1 MYFQIFKLTKLRVSA
16 RGQTGSLDVDRRQQR
31 AALPAGRSRGGTM
44 PAYLLDGVATAARLC
59 DQVRAETARLK
70 AATGMTAT
78 LAVVLVGDDPA
89 SQVYVKSKSRKAEG
103 VGISAIDYR
112 LPADATQAELL
123 RLIGDLN
130 GDARVHGILVQLPL
144 PDHMN
149 AADIL
154 AAVDPRKDVDGFH
167 PLNVGLLASGNKTEG
182 FVPCTPLGSLF
193 LLQQWFGNLAGLN
206 AVIVGRSTIVG
217 RPMAQLLLQ
226 ENCTVT
232 IAHSKTDNLARHC
245 CDADIL
251 IAAVGKPNFV
261 RCGWVKPGAAVID
274 VGINR
279 VTRPDGAS
287 ALVGDVA
294 YDEVA
299 AIAGAIT
306 PVPGGVG
313 PMTIACLLANTALS
327 ACRHAGVPQPQWMGE
342 ERPAPRR
349 RAYA

>member
-1 MYFQIFKLTKLRVSA
+1 MLAHI
-16 RGQTGSLDVDRRQQR
+16 
-31 AALPAGRSRGGTM
+31 
-44 PAYLLDGVATAARLC
+44 LDGVATAAGLC

-70 AATGMTAT
+70 MATGVTAT

-112 LPADATQAELL
+112 LPANATQAELL
-123 RLIGDLN
+123 TLIGDLN

-149 AADIL
+149 TADIL
-154 AAVDPRKDVDGFH
+154 AAIDPRKDVDGFH

-182 FVPCTPLGSLF
+182 FVPCTPLGCLF
-193 LLQQWFGNLAGLN
+193 LLRQWFSDLSGLN
-206 AVIVGRSTIVG
+206 AIIVGRSTIVG

-232 IAHSKTDNLARHC
+232 IAHSKTDDLAYHC
-245 CDADIL
+245 RTADIL

-261 RCGWVKPGAAVID
+261 KRSWVKPGAAVID

-279 VTRPDGAS
+279 LTLPDGAS

-299 AIAGAIT
+299 TIAGAIT

-327 ACRHAGVPQPQWMGE
+327 ACRHAGAPLPQWMGE
-342 ERPAPRR
+342 VRPAAPRH